1 MSGAV
6 GANALYFLFAWLI
19 SAAAASWV
27 SERKGYG
34 ERVGLTF
41 GLILSAVGLLIVM
54 LLPGRPGSKW
64 RVRGRGPRGRPPPSA
79 GPARTAPQDPPRA
92 PATRARPRDV
102 AGG

>member
-1 MSGAV
+1 MI

-19 SAAAASWV
+19 SAAAASWL

-41 GLILSAVGLLIVM
+41 GLFLSAVGLLIVL

-64 RVRGRGPRGRPPPSA
+64 RIDGRLPRWRRKWKTFRTGPKSSGTQRRRNGSRK
-79 GPARTAPQDPPRA
+79 R
-92 PATRARPRDV
+92 
-102 AGG
+102 